1 MNLFLI
7 SDVECTADV
16 QAIIAIIKGVLTF
29 VQWAVPIVL
38 IALGTIDMF
47 KAVSSNDEKATKA
60 AQKKFATRL
69 IYAVVIFLIPWIIQI
84 VFGFA
89 GNILGDQGTEAD
101 NAIKNFFNCWT
112 ESSNDNDTDDN
123 DANSN
128 SKKCYIYDDDDNKQV
143 LSNITSEKACNE
155 YHGSWE

>member
-7 SDVECTADV
+7 SDVQCTEDIK
-16 QAIIAIIKGVLTF
+16 AIILIIKGVLTF

-38 IALGTIDMF
+38 IVLGTIDMF

-84 VFGFA
+84 VFGLA
-89 GNILGDQGTEAD
+89 GNILGEQGTEAN
-101 NAIKNFFNCWT
+101 NAIEKFFSCWNDDA
-112 ESSNDNDTDDN
+112 SSNDND
-123 DANSN
+123 
-128 SKKCYIYDDDDNKQV
+128 
-143 LSNITSEKACNE
+143 E
-155 YHGSWE
+155 

>member
-7 SDVECTADV
+7 SDVECTADM

-38 IALGTIDMF
+38 IVLGTIDMF
-47 KAVSSNDEKATKA
+47 KAVSSNDEKATKT
-60 AQKKFATRL
+60 AQKKFGIRL
-69 IYAVVIFLIPWIIQI
+69 IYAVVIFLIPWIIRV

-101 NAIKNFFNCWT
+101 NAIKDFFTCWSK
-112 ESSNDNDTDDN
+112 SSNDNDENPDD
-123 DANSN
+123 
-128 SKKCYIYDDDDNKQV
+128 
-143 LSNITSEKACNE
+143 
-155 YHGSWE
+155 

>member
-38 IALGTIDMF
+38 IVLGTIDMF

-89 GNILGDQGTEAD
+89 GNILGNHGTEAN
-101 NAIKNFFNCWT
+101 NAIGNFFKCWNGSS
-112 ESSNDNDTDDN
+112 SSNSANGTSQSCRDHNDMPIGYDNEEDCVN
-123 DANSN
+123 NG
-128 SKKCYIYDDDDNKQV
+128 YIWD
-143 LSNITSEKACNE
+143 
-155 YHGSWE
+155 